1 MVCHEN
7 GCEKRAYY
15 GKVYGEK
22 PEFCPEHGKKR
33 GFINVHI
40 KRCIECNITAKYG
53 IRGERPKYCA
63 KHGKER
69 GLKDIV
75 SILCL
80 EIGCTKQPRFGPHNG
95 KKRTHCTEHKK
106 KGFIS
111 DYKKCISKGCCLL
124 YTSPSPRDQR
134 GSRMPSSA

>member
-1 MVCHEN
+1 MNIVT
-7 GCEKRAYY
+7 
-15 GKVYGEK
+15 
-22 PEFCPEHGKKR
+22 
-33 GFINVHI
+33 
-40 KRCIECNITAKYG
+40 KRCSQDNCDIYPNFGPVNGKATH
-53 IRGERPKYCA
+53 CA
-63 KHGKER
+63 MHGRER

-111 DYKKCISKGCCLL
+111 DYKKCLSKGCTKQPSYGPAGKNACLL
-124 YTSPSPRDQR
+124 YTSPSPRD
-134 GSRMPSSA
+134 GLLSRMPSSA